1 MFISFPRVTIDGDF
15 SRDAFIFAGELQDF
29 AQHGI
34 RSFRE
39 PLVKSIREVVIPS
52 IRANFAAEG
61 RPAWRPLAPATVIDR
76 KGASGP
82 ILDRTGKL
90 LKVATQFN
98 IWTYTRESATITGID
113 SRVKYGKYHQ
123 GGTRKMP
130 ARPFIVLQDEDE
142 EEIERIFY
150 HWLDDRMRRVG
161 RL

>member
-1 MFISFPRVTIDGDF
+1 MFITFPRVTF
-15 SRDAFIFAGELQDF
+15 SGEFARDSLILANDLQNFASY
-29 AQHGI
+29 GI

-39 PLVKSIREVVIPS
+39 PLTKSVREVVIPS
-52 IRANFAAEG
+52 IRNNFAAEG
-61 RPAWRPLAPATVIDR
+61 RPGWAPLAPSTVLSR
-76 KGASGP
+76 QGASGP
-82 ILDRTGKL
+82 ILNRTGRL

-98 IWTYTRESATITGID
+98 IWTYTKDSAQITGID

-142 EEIERIFY
+142 EQIERIFAE
-150 HWLDDRMRRVG
+150 WVDDRMRRVG